1 MTCERGNSKRRTGER
16 HGIHLW
22 MHHFRCLG
30 NIQEMSKRCLEDS
43 TWRYRCGSSWPW
55 MQEEDVH
62 GKGSVMGWNPGMQV
76 LWDKWRRTQP
86 WKWKENGEQFQSLCL
101 LHSSGPLFFLC
112 STYRDVAACLWSLIW
127 LSHWFQC
134 EKGPCFNH
142 RGATHYIFCMKET
155 GRNCP
160 WCHIS

>member
-1 MTCERGNSKRRTGER
+1 MPGPVWGPRDPATNKKGTVSSSGLATKGLGYQRGK
-16 HGIHLW
+16 
-22 MHHFRCLG
+22 
-30 NIQEMSKRCLEDS
+30 
-43 TWRYRCGSSWPW
+43 GSCPKPSWPW

-101 LHSSGPLFFLC
+101 LQSSGPLFFLC